1 MMRTTLFP
9 ALLLALPLGL
19 VACKGDT
26 VVKIDPQTKTDL
38 DNCTAEQKKLKDQIA
53 QLQEENAKL
62 MTNKA
67 TAEIVVTIEN
77 EILKVKPGQPG
88 QVRPIDDKQTVA
100 ASQEFIDLVRKS
112 RGSIQKCYEQA
123 LKKTTGL
130 QSKTITLTISANFTP
145 KGEYQ
150 AARFAPSLGDTFDN
164 CMSAIAKKWTLKER
178 SPVMSFSAP
187 VSLTPS

>member
-1 MMRTTLFP
+1 MMRTTLAF
-9 ALLLALPLGL
+9 LLLGLGL

-38 DNCTAEQKKLKDQIA
+38 DNCVAEQKKLKDQIS
-53 QLQEENAKL
+53 QLQEENTKL
-62 MTNKA
+62 LTNKS
-67 TAEIVVTIEN
+67 TSEVVVTIEG
-77 EILKVKPGQPG
+77 EALKVKPGLPG
-88 QVRPIDDKQTVA
+88 QVRPIDDKQAAA

-130 QSKTITLTISANFTP
+130 QQRTITLTVSANFTP

-150 AARFAPSLGDTFDN
+150 NARFSPSLGDTFDS
-164 CMSAIAKKWTLKER
+164 CMSAIAKKWTLTER
-178 SPVMSFSAP
+178 SPAMSFVTQ